1 MKRFLGLM
9 PSDEVTIERVFV
21 DFTKHK
27 VLIQAGPKGWTVIY
41 ADNSCEY
48 KDVDATAE
56 DNFDAAYRVATD
68 AVGHLTALC
77 K

>member
-1 MKRFLGLM
+1 MRRFLGLM
-9 PSDEVTIERVFV
+9 PSNEIVIERVFV
-21 DFTKHK
+21 DSNNRK
-27 VLIQAGPKGWTVIY
+27 VLIQAGPNGWTVIY

-48 KDVDATAE
+48 KDIVAKAE
-56 DNFDAAYRVATD
+56 DNFDAAYRVAND